1 MQVFDGKHLTNVRT
15 TLVRCFEYWKEYLD
29 YCLIK
34 PLWSKIGFDH
44 FIKVWF
50 YPSYF
55 RLVNPVL
62 DRLLVKTVGNIFFF
76 RLPLFLVFDQ
86 SWLFLCIRFIQKNF
100 SERSLS
106 SNSALVK
113 GLHFRRGRYFSIIQ
127 IQRICFQFQLIEV
140 VWLNHS
146 KMNSVPINVTL
157 LSMIKTCKGIAN
169 IFPLRLGIGHVTWLM
184 KQSKLVCQLCVTINT
199 IIIIYSLKQ
208 RQIATLLIIFALR
221 AWQIKHSLRSIR
233 CFKGCLE
240 ITTKCC

>member
-1 MQVFDGKHLTNVRT
+1 MFSLYQK
-15 TLVRCFEYWKEYLD
+15 
-29 YCLIK
+29 
-34 PLWSKIGFDH
+34 
-44 FIKVWF
+44 
-50 YPSYF
+50 
-55 RLVNPVL
+55 
-62 DRLLVKTVGNIFFF
+62 KTFPNGFFF
-76 RLPLFLVFDQ
+76 
-86 SWLFLCIRFIQKNF
+86 
-100 SERSLS
+100 
-106 SNSALVK
+106 SNSALVN
-113 GLHFRRGRYFSIIQ
+113 GLHFRWRHYFSIIQ

-146 KMNSVPINVTL
+146 IMNSVPINVTL

-169 IFPLRLGIGHVTWLM
+169 IFPLRLGIGNVTWLM
-184 KQSKLVCQLCVTINT
+184 KLSTRLCQLCVTINT